1 MQIGF
6 LVLCPRIPLHYPPEG
21 LSGVLYNRELHQQK
35 IALYINT
42 LEWEQEVPVQY
53 PLLKDMRMAI
63 ILAML
68 LVNQQV
74 FLVAVV

>member
-1 MQIGF
+1 ME
-6 LVLCPRIPLHYPPEG
+6 V
-21 LSGVLYNRELHQQK
+21 
-35 IALYINT
+35 
-42 LEWEQEVPVQY
+42 EQEVPVQY